1 MSVASVAT
9 FMSAGIF
16 GGTILQY
23 PIGWLSDRYDRRV
36 ALATASM
43 GAVCA
48 GLFINLF
55 AGTNETLNFAGIF
68 LFGCFAL
75 PLYSLSA
82 AHANDFAKDGE
93 YVLIATGMM
102 FFWSIGAITGPLVA
116 SLLMQAFG
124 PNILFTFTSI
134 VHMGLVAMTAWR
146 MTVRPT
152 VPRAQR
158 SRFIGLLRTS
168 PMMMKIAKRR
178 D

>member
-1 MSVASVAT
+1 R
-9 FMSAGIF
+9 I
-16 GGTILQY
+16 
-23 PIGWLSDRYDRRV
+23 

-43 GAVCA
+43 GAVLA
-48 GLFINLF
+48 GMFINLF
-55 AGTNETLNFAGIF
+55 AGTSESLNFAGIF

-82 AHANDFAKDGE
+82 AHANDFARDGE

-116 SLLMQAFG
+116 SLLMQGFG
-124 PNILFTFTSI
+124 PNVLFVFTSI
-134 VHMGLVAMTAWR
+134 VHMALVVMTMWR

-152 VPRAQR
+152 VPRSKR
-158 SRFIGLLRTS
+158 GRFIALLRTS